1 MATWQGSK
9 QGSKRVLVSFLDRV
23 DAVVRGR
30 DSLAIVRVGL
40 RDAVLWGDVGRD
52 GVVWP
57 LPSEVL
63 GAALQL
69 VQVYADAEL
78 FRCA

>member
-9 QGSKRVLVSFLDRV
+9 RVLVCFLDRV
-23 DAVVRGR
+23 DAIVRGR
-30 DSLAIVRVGL
+30 DYLAIVRVGL
-40 RDAVLWGDVGRD
+40 GDAVLWGDAGRD
-52 GVVWP
+52 GVLWN